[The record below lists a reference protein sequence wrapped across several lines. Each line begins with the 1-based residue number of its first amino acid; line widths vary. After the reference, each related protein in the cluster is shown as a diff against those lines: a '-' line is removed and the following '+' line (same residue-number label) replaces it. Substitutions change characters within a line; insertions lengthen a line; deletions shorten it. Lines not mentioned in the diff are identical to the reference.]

1 MNDGL
6 IPNRYAKALFKVA
19 VEKGELAE
27 IYTQMK
33 QLVASFDEM
42 PALKA
47 AVNNPF
53 IAVDEKE
60 KVLLTAS
67 GAKADSTVE
76 NFILLVIEKNR
87 ASFLRSMAMAYLK
100 LYREA
105 FGIASVEIVTAI
117 ELGDD
122 EISGIMDV
130 VKRQLGG
137 KTMVRVDSDLIGGFT
152 VNVDGMVLDASI
164 KNELKKLRLKLL
176 S

>member
-19 VEKGELAE
+19 VEKGEQAE

-60 KVLLTAS
+60 KVLLTAA
-67 GAKADSTVE
+67 GAKPDSTLKK
-76 NFILLVIEKNR
+76 FILLVIHKNR
-87 ASFLRSMAMAYLK
+87 ASFLRSMAHAL
-100 LYREA
+100 LEDLSRGLWYRQ
-105 FGIASVEIVTAI
+105 
-117 ELGDD
+117 
-122 EISGIMDV
+122 
-130 VKRQLGG
+130 R
-137 KTMVRVDSDLIGGFT
+137 
-152 VNVDGMVLDASI
+152 
-164 KNELKKLRLKLL
+164 
-176 S
+176 